1 MKPFIKLEEL
11 KLKQPIEI
19 KIIAILSKKEIKQ
32 EEIVF
37 LNTVLNGKIDI
48 EKLYQNIIYHKIF
61 PIVYKNI
68 ERYSIKFPDIYIEKL
83 KKEYKNNSLKMMLF
97 LGETASLFSQL

>member
-19 KIIAILSKKEIKQ
+19 KTIAILSKKEIKQ

-48 EKLYQNIIYHKIF
+48 
-61 PIVYKNI
+61 
-68 ERYSIKFPDIYIEKL
+68 
-83 KKEYKNNSLKMMLF
+83 
-97 LGETASLFSQL
+97 